1 MTDGRNRLG
10 HWLSVLDHEY
20 SPGAS
25 TLATPE
31 IQLRGVI
38 FDMDGV
44 LVMSEPL
51 LAEAAARMFAEK
63 GYTVRHE
70 EFHPF
75 IGMGED
81 RYLGGVAE
89 ARGIPMDPARD
100 KARTYELYLD
110 IIKGK
115 LKALPGVTG
124 FVAECHHRGLK
135 TAVASSADEIKVL
148 GNLNEIGLPPSTFD
162 VVVSGS
168 QVAKKKPAPD
178 IFLEACRRLEL
189 EPSQCLV
196 VEDAIAGVAAAKG
209 AGCRCLAV
217 TTSFPRDQLGQADW
231 VVSGL
236 DQYPPEALA
245 W

>member
-1 MTDGRNRLG
+1 M
-10 HWLSVLDHEY
+10 LS
-20 SPGAS
+20 
-25 TLATPE
+25 
-31 IQLRGVI
+31 GVI

-51 LAEAAARMFAEK
+51 LAQAAATMFAEK

-89 ARGIPMDPARD
+89 ARGIPIDPERD
-100 KARTYELYLD
+100 KARTYALYLE
-110 IIKGK
+110 IIRGR
-115 LKALPGVTG
+115 LVPLPGVVD
-124 FVAECHHRGLK
+124 FVAACRRRGLK

-162 VVVSGS
+162 VVVNGNL
-168 QVAKKKPAPD
+168 AARKKPAPD
-178 IFLEACRRLEL
+178 LFLEACRQLAL
-189 EPSQCLV
+189 EPSRCLV
-196 VEDAIAGVAAAKG
+196 IEDAIAGVAAAKA

-217 TTSFPRDQLGQADW
+217 TTSFGREQLAQADW
-231 VVSGL
+231 I
-236 DQYPPEALA
+236 AANLA
-245 W
+245 AVPAGAMAW